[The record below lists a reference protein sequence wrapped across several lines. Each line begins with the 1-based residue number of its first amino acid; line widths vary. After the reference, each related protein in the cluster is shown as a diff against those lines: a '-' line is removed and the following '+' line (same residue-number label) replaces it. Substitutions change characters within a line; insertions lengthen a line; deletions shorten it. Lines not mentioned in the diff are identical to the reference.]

1 MKHNLADLKKLAVDN
16 FITKP
21 FQSGWDLDNGGLFSF
36 LDVDGLSPTQLEWNM
51 KLWWPHCEAMIA
63 FIMAYQE
70 TNEERFLDMFEKV
83 FDYTFSRV
91 SFIIYIYT
99 LLQKN

>member
-1 MKHNLADLKKLAVDN
+1 MTKLALDK

-51 KLWWPHCEAMIA
+51 KLWWPHCEALIA

-70 TNEERFLDMFEKV
+70 TKEDRFLDMFEKV
-83 FDYTFSRV
+83 FDYTFSKV
-91 SFIIYIYT
+91 SDYGMSHRY
-99 LLQKN
+99 N